1 MTGGDK
7 VYIKV
12 SAITAVQ
19 SYRGVCQM
27 LLACFCVRFFETP
40 TCSSLRSHCL
50 LAATDGG
57 RVGESVTLFKQQLWS
72 TERLKTNTHLR
83 YLMRHTK

>member
-27 LLACFCVRFFETP
+27 LLACFCVCFFQTP
-40 TCSSLRSHCL
+40 TRSSLRSHCL
-50 LAATDGG
+50 QAATDGG
-57 RVGESVTLFKQQLWS
+57 REGKSVSLFK
-72 TERLKTNTHLR
+72 
-83 YLMRHTK
+83 